1 MSTPMN
7 VTTFDPPSFPKSEET
22 TKFLLDALA
31 DNFVFDSIDDSS
43 KLQFVN
49 AMQIQECNEGDWVIR
64 QGDVGDYFYVVEEGE
79 VAFHVRGESPDGY
92 LNDPPI
98 QVGTGAKG
106 STFGELALLYN
117 TPRAASIRAVTPL
130 KLFRIDQLTF
140 RSLLVAQ
147 RNQARSDILES
158 AKKISIFQGLDE
170 ARLGKLVD
178 AFFIM
183 TYRPGE
189 RIFNKGDK
197 ADVLYFV
204 KSGKVKMEALSSRF
218 FGRKGDNHRD
228 VIVEEGECF
237 GEYSLITGEARIAN
251 ATAVTQSTVMCV
263 SKGVLE
269 ELLGPLDQAVKDCY
283 LAKGLRLIP
292 IFRCLGKGEV
302 DRCVKCFKEE
312 SFKKGD
318 NIFPSGKFY
327 FIKEGRALMMSNV
340 KMYASGSS
348 KMRSGIEP
356 KLTKFEKN
364 SYFEDLLGSFQ
375 ENGDTIQPPADST
388 NKMNENTIYVEED
401 MVCLTLLASDFE
413 CVVGDL
419 KGFFERSYD
428 ASEDDIRFRKKHN
441 SINLRKLKM
450 HRILGVG
457 TFGKVCF
464 RNTLSGRLLHS
475 YVLQHLYPLCLML
488 SGFVSLNPRFGW

>member
-7 VTTFDPPSFPKSEET
+7 VTKFDPPSFPKSEET

-43 KLQFVN
+43 KLQFVI
-49 AMQIQECNEGDWVIR
+49 AMQFQEFNEGDWVIR

-79 VAFHVRGESPDGY
+79 VAFHVRGESPDGN
-92 LNDPPI
+92 LNFPSH

-130 KLFRIDQLTF
+130 KLFRIDQPTF
-140 RSLLVAQ
+140 RSLLMSQ
-147 RNQARSDILES
+147 RCQNRSDILES

-170 ARLGKLVD
+170 ASLGRLVD

-189 RIFNKGDK
+189 RIINKGDK
-197 ADVLYFV
+197 GDVLYIV
-204 KSGKVKMEALSSRF
+204 KSGKVNVETATGIIL
-218 FGRKGDNHRD
+218 
-228 VIVEEGECF
+228 EEGECF
-237 GEYSLITGEARIAN
+237 GEQALITGEARLADV
-251 ATAVTQSTVMCV
+251 TAVTQSTLMCV

-269 ELLGPLDQAVKDCY
+269 KLLGPLDQAMKHCC
-283 LAKGLRLIP
+283 LTKGLRLIP
-292 IFRCLGKGEV
+292 IFRCLEKGEV
-302 DRCVKCFKEE
+302 DRCVKYFKEE

-318 NIFPSGKFY
+318 KIFPSGKFY
-327 FIKEGRALMMSNV
+327 FIKEGRALMMSNIE
-340 KMYASGSS
+340 MYVSGSS

-356 KLTKFEKN
+356 KLTKLEKN

-388 NKMNENTIYVEED
+388 NKMNANTIYVEED

-413 CVVGDL
+413 YVVGDL
-419 KGFFERSYD
+419 KGFFERSFD
-428 ASEDDIRFRKKHN
+428 ASDDDIRVRKKRN
-441 SINLRKLKM
+441 SINLSKLKM

-457 TFGKVCF
+457 TFGKVCVRF
-464 RNTLSGRLLHS
+464 TVSGRLLHS
-475 YVLQHLYPLCLML
+475 YELQHLYPLCLML
-488 SGFVSLNPRFGW
+488 SGFVSLNPRFGS